1 METKFLEQFTELL
14 ELESPAK
21 TEDIF
26 REYELWDSL
35 AYLSV
40 ISFVDEE
47 YGIVI
52 PRNDFGNLK
61 TVGDIISF
69 IQNHKEE

>member
-14 ELESPAK
+14 EMEKPVKLN
-21 TEDIF
+21 DIF
-26 REYELWDSL
+26 REYENWDSL

-52 PRNDFGNLK
+52 PREEFGKMK
-61 TVGDIISF
+61 TVKDIIDYIAANS
-69 IQNHKEE
+69 